1 MYNGHIK
8 KHLKKLIYADD
19 ATEEVGLLIRM
30 RLPWLI
36 LGLVFG
42 TMITFMVSRF
52 EHVLAEQVSLAFFI
66 PVIVYMSDAFGTQTE
81 TIYVR
86 NLSLKQAKFSV
97 YLFKELMLGLVVGS
111 ISGFLLGSF
120 AYIWRDSLAIG
131 ATVGLALFVSITSSS
146 MVALIVPTILHK
158 LVRIDPAVGA
168 GPFTTVLQDMISL
181 LIYFAIASA
190 IILT

>member
-1 MYNGHIK
+1 MTSVRLH

-19 ATEEVGLLIRM
+19 ATEKVGLLIKL

-42 TMITFMVSRF
+42 TAITFMISRF
-52 EHVLAEQVSLAFFI
+52 ERVLAEQVSLAFFI

-86 NLSLKQAKFSV
+86 NLTLKQAKFSV
-97 YLFKELMLGLVVGS
+97 YLIKELLLGLVVGS
-111 ISGFLLGSF
+111 LSGLLLGVF
-120 AYIWRDSLAIG
+120 AYIWIESASVAI
-131 ATVGLALFVSITSSS
+131 TVGLALFASITTAA
-146 MVALIVPTILHK
+146 VTALIVPTLLHK
-158 LVRIDPAVGA
+158 VAKIDPAVGA

-181 LIYFAIASA
+181 LLYFGIASA
-190 IILT
+190 IILR